1 MSGVSD
7 LTNSSL
13 PKQQQLHHLS
23 IPTVRVRDYKYLKF
37 QNSLSFFYVGVTKKN
52 NLREQLE
59 KRNSVFGLVFSEVLD
74 TTVGVAWQS
83 SL

>member
-37 QNSLSFFYVGVTKKN
+37 QNSLSFFYVGVTKK
-52 NLREQLE
+52 
-59 KRNSVFGLVFSEVLD
+59 K
-74 TTVGVAWQS
+74 
-83 SL
+83 